1 MAGKEGKSRGY
12 SYLYTLMKNISINA
26 TELVQ
31 LLDRTPSGHNIM
43 LVGEHGIGKSEILST
58 YFSGKGMKVVAL
70 FLGQMSDPGDLLGL
84 PRKDEKSGRTEF
96 MPPYWFPVDGVPVCL
111 FLDELNRAR
120 PEILQTVMDLVLNR
134 KLAGRSLPEG
144 SRIVSAV
151 NEGEKYQLTD
161 LDPALVSRFN
171 IYEFRP
177 TVQEWLL
184 WARKERLDERV
195 VGFIEDNGNWL
206 DKDLDVEEGS
216 DTGLIKMP
224 DRRAWKR
231 VSDIVRGR
239 RILDGFDAEMVAG
252 IVGVRAANLFFSSL
266 GSGSSLSGKD
276 ILYGFSNPDVRERVR
291 SSRLHELSVVNDS
304 LFACLE
310 TESVP
315 AGDRK
320 RVGENILSYFS
331 YLSGFKKDCA
341 AHFVACY
348 QNPAYQGAV
357 NFIARECPELPD
369 AIIRYIG
376 KIK

>member
-1 MAGKEGKSRGY
+1 MTGKEGKSRGY

-43 LVGEHGIGKSEILST
+43 LVGEHGIGKSEILTT
-58 YFSGKGMKVVAL
+58 YFRGKGMRVVAL

-84 PRKDEKSGRTEF
+84 PRKDEKTGRTEF

-134 KLAGRSLPEG
+134 KLAGRALPEG

-195 VGFIEDNGNWL
+195 VSFIEDNGNWL
-206 DKDLDVEEGS
+206 DKDPDVEEGS

-224 DRRAWKR
+224 DRRAWTR
-231 VSDIVRGR
+231 VSDIVGGR
-239 RILDGFDAEMVAG
+239 RLLDGFDAEMVAG

-276 ILYGFSNPDVRERVR
+276 ILYGFSNPDVRDKVR

-310 TESVP
+310 TEPVP
-315 AGDRK
+315 ARDRK
-320 RVGENILSYFS
+320 RVGANILSYFS
-331 YLSGFKKDCA
+331 FLCGFKKDCA

-369 AIIRYIG
+369 IIIRYIG
-376 KIK
+376 NIK